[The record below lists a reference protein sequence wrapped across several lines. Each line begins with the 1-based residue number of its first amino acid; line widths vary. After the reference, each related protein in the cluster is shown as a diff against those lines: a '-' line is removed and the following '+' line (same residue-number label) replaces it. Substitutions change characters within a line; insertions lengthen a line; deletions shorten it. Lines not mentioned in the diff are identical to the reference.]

1 MPIILGST
9 ARDIAV
15 YTQSSAFV
23 SSLRVVLN
31 YNIRDIVLLQELKIG
46 TTEVALYCGR
56 RHLIAAAM
64 TSLNTYNVLDKVVPA
79 VLMVTLIVVVFVVVL
94 VITIANKGEAP
105 DGFIDF
111 LALYF
116 PSNKTKKKKD
126 VEILQDILD
135 NKWFALLPIIL
146 IPIIAGTTF
155 ITFWNVFLM
164 ELSFTDSCAADF
176 DCFPKVGSDYLQQ
189 EPVKNCSM
197 YESYDGV
204 TYKCYRLV
212 FRYAQGLGVAGGF
225 HLLMVLWSKPYF
237 ALLIS
242 LYQREI
248 PRRNLD
254 ILIWSGAILIFLFLL
269 AISVGVPDIRER
281 VFHTI
286 CHCSDAVCNVCFVS
300 STNCSVRYNCF

>member
-1 MPIILGST
+1 
-9 ARDIAV
+9 
-15 YTQSSAFV
+15 
-23 SSLRVVLN
+23 
-31 YNIRDIVLLQELKIG
+31 
-46 TTEVALYCGR
+46 
-56 RHLIAAAM
+56 M
-64 TSLNTYNVLDKVVPA
+64 TSLNTYSVLDKVVPA

-94 VITIANKGEAP
+94 VATIANKGEAP

-135 NKWFALLPIIL
+135 TKWFALLPIIL

-164 ELSFTDSCAADF
+164 ELSSTDSCTADF
-176 DCFPKVGSDYLQQ
+176 DCFPKVGNDYLQQ

-204 TYKCYRLV
+204 TYRCYRLV
-212 FRYAQGLGVAGGF
+212 FRYAQGLGAAGGF
-225 HLLMVLWSKPYF
+225 HLLMALWSKPYF
-237 ALLIS
+237 ALLVS

-248 PRRNLD
+248 PRRNLVIYY

-269 AISVGVPDIRER
+269 AISVGVPEIRER
-281 VFHTI
+281 VFHT
-286 CHCSDAVCNVCFVS
+286 ATAQMQFVMYALS
-300 STNCSVRYNCF
+300 LVLIVVSGTIVTFAFRMRVAGPFMSVV